1 MRKFS
6 LLLCALFLVTIG
18 YAEVGQD
25 KPTTSIP
32 VEIPI
37 KGSGGETETETPR
50 PLSLRSDIEASYFNG
65 ALTVVF
71 NADLGDADIVVSN
84 LTTSEMWSDSVSGVG
99 ATTLLLSGEEGY
111 YEILIYTDC
120 GEYTGEFEI

>member
-6 LLLCALFLVTIG
+6 LLLCTLFLAAIG
-18 YAEVGQD
+18 YAEVGLD
-25 KPTTSIP
+25 NPTTSKP

-37 KGSGGETETETPR
+37 KGSSTEGNGDIM

-84 LTTSEMWSDSVSGVG
+84 LTTGDMWSDSVSGVG